1 MYNVWQTYPSSIAVN
16 TFAMMG
22 VNTAMFQAAVLS
34 RAKLNSIVPA
44 KINAKI
50 DIKEG
55 HFKIQALPVSV
66 PENIAAVQ

>member
-1 MYNVWQTYPSSIAVN
+1 MTTI
-16 TFAMMG
+16 AMMG
-22 VNTAMFQAAVLS
+22 VNTAMLQAAIQS

-44 KINAKI
+44 KISAKI
-50 DIKEG
+50 DINEG

>member
-1 MYNVWQTYPSSIAVN
+1 MTTI
-16 TFAMMG
+16 AMMG
-22 VNTAMFQAAVLS
+22 VNTAMLQAAILS

-44 KINAKI
+44 KISAKI
-50 DIKEG
+50 DINEG

>member
-1 MYNVWQTYPSSIAVN
+1 MAVN
-16 TFAMMG
+16 SFAVMG
-22 VNTAMFQAAVLS
+22 VNTDMIQASVLS

-44 KINAKI
+44 KISATL

-55 HFKIQALPVSV
+55 NFKIQVLPVSV